1 MKKLIYI
8 LIPLLFSFLC
18 ISTQSYKIAVL
29 PFKSSSN
36 QGITQSIPDMIMTNL
51 GNSKKITI
59 VERVQIDRAIQ
70 HFQTEQSELIND
82 TTAVEIGQ
90 WIGVNA
96 IIIGNYVQVGGQ
108 FRIDAH
114 VVDVKS
120 GTLINSAKVQG
131 LSYDIFDLVDNLSEE
146 ILALLTGVISSD
158 KNQDYY
164 FHSSTQLLTGKDS
177 YVRKELDATN
187 SNDFRVDYV
196 THNPAA
202 HLVGKLNTGEN
213 LDLSTLLYLGGTDA
227 INLESDKT
235 YQITFSGNH
244 HFQANVYA
252 FGFNVS
258 YYINVN
264 VEFYGTDTFTLRPN
278 ETNIIQVDIA
288 RPPQLISHIRNN
300 AKMRWELQVTNK

>member
-1 MKKLIYI
+1 
-8 LIPLLFSFLC
+8 
-18 ISTQSYKIAVL
+18 
-29 PFKSSSN
+29 
-36 QGITQSIPDMIMTNL
+36 MIMTNL

-90 WIGVNA
+90 WIGANA

-131 LSYDIFDLVDNLSEE
+131 LSYEIFDLVDNLSEE
-146 ILALLTGVISSD
+146 ILAPLTGVNLSSV
-158 KNQDYY
+158 KNKNYY
-164 FHSSTQLLTGKDS
+164 FQPGNQLLTEMYS
-177 YVRKELDATN
+177 YEVRELDASN
-187 SNDFRVDYV
+187 SVDPIIQEPVAY
-196 THNPAA
+196 
-202 HLVGKLNTGEN
+202 LVGKLNTGEN
-213 LDLSTLLYLGGTDA
+213 LDLSKLLYPGDTDA

-235 YQITFSGNH
+235 YQITFSGNLR
-244 HFQANVYA
+244 FQAIEYTDGFADGYA
-252 FGFNVS
+252 DANIGS
-258 YYINVN
+258 PINID

-288 RPPQLISHIRNN
+288 RPPQFISHIRANT
-300 AKMRWELQVTNK
+300 KMRWQLQVTNK